1 MTVKEYNELV
11 DGFADRV
18 FRFVLKNIRDEEKAK
33 DLVQDAFEK
42 VWNKREE
49 VNPEKSKAYLFTTA
63 YRCVIDLVRK
73 EKKQANWDEVKQEA
87 FSMNDNY
94 SDLSEVLQEALA
106 QLPLIQRS
114 VIMLRDYEGYE
125 YNEISDITQLSLS
138 QVKVYIFRARKSLK
152 DYLVSVE
159 TVL

>member
-73 EKKQANWDEVKQEA
+73 ERKQANWEEVKQEA
-87 FSMNDNY
+87 F
-94 SDLSEVLQEALA
+94 
-106 QLPLIQRS
+106 
-114 VIMLRDYEGYE
+114 
-125 YNEISDITQLSLS
+125 
-138 QVKVYIFRARKSLK
+138 
-152 DYLVSVE
+152 
-159 TVL
+159 

>member
-1 MTVKEYNELV
+1 
-11 DGFADRV
+11 
-18 FRFVLKNIRDEEKAK
+18 
-33 DLVQDAFEK
+33 
-42 VWNKREE
+42 
-49 VNPEKSKAYLFTTA
+49 
-63 YRCVIDLVRK
+63 
-73 EKKQANWDEVKQEA
+73 
-87 FSMNDNY
+87 MNDNY